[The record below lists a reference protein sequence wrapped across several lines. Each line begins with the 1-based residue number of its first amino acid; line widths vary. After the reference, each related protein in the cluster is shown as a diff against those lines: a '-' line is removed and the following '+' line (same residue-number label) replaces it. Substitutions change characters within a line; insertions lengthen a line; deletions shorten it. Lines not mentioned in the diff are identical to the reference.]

1 MKDLPDGSIS
11 LAHLDWQSHSWTKTL
26 VSERRKFRRFLA
38 QDRAFAVLRP
48 DFTRL
53 GKINDISEGGLSFEY
68 IAYQEDE
75 QDASEMDIF
84 LSEGGFHLSKM
95 PCTIIY
101 DIRMRL
107 EHQTFTARIQSR
119 RCGLHF
125 GSLTSEQASQLEF
138 FLKNHTTGSA

>member
-1 MKDLPDGSIS
+1 MRGFPDGSTS
-11 LAHLDWQSHSWTKTL
+11 FADSGWQSHSWARTL
-26 VSERRKFRRFLA
+26 VSERRKFERFLA

-53 GKINDISEGGLSFEY
+53 GKIKDISEGGLSFEY

-95 PCTIIY
+95 PCRIIY
-101 DIRMRL
+101 NIRMRL
-107 EHQTFTARIQSR
+107 EHQTFTTRIQSR

-125 GSLTSEQASQLEF
+125 GRLTPEQASQLEF